1 MHKNK
6 DFGFTLFFTY
16 NIHFVTQNG
25 SSTFSTN
32 LAFAK
37 VTTSHPYPSPHPTQF
52 FPEGEHPGL
61 AGHQEDTGTNICL
74 PFCEMID
81 VSAEQ
86 ALGLSAVLCSI

>member
-32 LAFAK
+32 PAFAK
-37 VTTSHPYPSPHPTQF
+37 QVTISHPYPPPIPPHF

-61 AGHQEDTGTNICL
+61 AGHPKDTSTK
-74 PFCEMID
+74 
-81 VSAEQ
+81 SAF
-86 ALGLSAVLCSI
+86 LSVR

>member
-37 VTTSHPYPSPHPTQF
+37 VTTSHPYPPPTLPNFSLRGNIQ
-52 FPEGEHPGL
+52 GL
-61 AGHQEDTGTNICL
+61 QGIRRTQVQT
-74 PFCEMID
+74 
-81 VSAEQ
+81 SAF
-86 ALGLSAVLCSI
+86 LSVR

>member
-37 VTTSHPYPSPHPTQF
+37 QVTISHPYPPHF
-52 FPEGEHPGL
+52 FPEGERPGL
-61 AGHQEDTGTNICL
+61 AGHQKDTSTK
-74 PFCEMID
+74 
-81 VSAEQ
+81 SAF
-86 ALGLSAVLCSI
+86 LSVR

>member
-37 VTTSHPYPSPHPTQF
+37 VTTSHPSPPPTL
-52 FPEGEHPGL
+52 PNSSLRG
-61 AGHQEDTGTNICL
+61 NIQD
-74 PFCEMID
+74 FQGIRRTQ
-81 VSAEQ
+81 VQTSAF
-86 ALGLSAVLCSI
+86 LSVR

>member
-6 DFGFTLFFTY
+6 NFGFTLFFTY

-37 VTTSHPYPSPHPTQF
+37 QVTISHPQFPPNFSAPF
-52 FPEGEHPGL
+52 FPEGECPGL
-61 AGHQEDTGTNICL
+61 AGHQKGTNIR
-74 PFCEMID
+74 
-81 VSAEQ
+81 SAF
-86 ALGLSAVLCSI
+86 LSVR

>member
-37 VTTSHPYPSPHPTQF
+37 QVTISHPHPPPPPHF
-52 FPEGEHPGL
+52 FPEGERPGL
-61 AGHQEDTGTNICL
+61 TGHQKDTSKKNL
-74 PFCEMID
+74 PSF
-81 VSAEQ
+81 
-86 ALGLSAVLCSI
+86 L

>member
-6 DFGFTLFFTY
+6 NFGFTLFFTY

-37 VTTSHPYPSPHPTQF
+37 QVTISHPYFPPKPHFSLRGNVQDLQGIRRTQ
-52 FPEGEHPGL
+52 
-61 AGHQEDTGTNICL
+61 I
-74 PFCEMID
+74 
-81 VSAEQ
+81 
-86 ALGLSAVLCSI
+86 